1 MLWYYLLPH
10 AALYIIEFDHLTLP
24 NFVLNTL
31 YITNSNTFIEGL
43 PYLRPFSYVF
53 FHSYSMLIFIL

>member
-24 NFVLNTL
+24 NFVLNAL
-31 YITNSNTFIEGL
+31 YITNSNTF
-43 PYLRPFSYVF
+43 F
-53 FHSYSMLIFIL
+53 FISTVYFLLMMGYFLSKFK

>member
-10 AALYIIEFDHLTLP
+10 AALCIIEFGHLTLP
-24 NFVLNTL
+24 NFVL
-31 YITNSNTFIEGL
+31 YITNSHTFIKGL
-43 PYLRPFSYVF
+43 PYLSVF

>member
-10 AALYIIEFDHLTLP
+10 AALHIIEFSHLTLP

-31 YITNSNTFIEGL
+31 CITNSNTFIKEN
-43 PYLRPFSYVF
+43 
-53 FHSYSMLIFIL
+53 I